1 MAPADSQLARGGRLE
16 DSGKSTPAAFMP
28 ELFVSLGLP
37 STCPVP
43 APHWP
48 QPQARAGEGR
58 VGGAAWRQSK
68 MAASGALV
76 LRLRSGL
83 RLGARGL
90 CARLATPPPRASDQV
105 SRTGVVPSARVRGP
119 VPGVPGTPLSGDCG
133 TQHLRVLNG
142 TPPTLWSASL
152 LHGVGNT
159 CSPGLDTGGS
169 GTSYGLHLLRTPRGC
184 WGRGV
189 TSFPSVTDRSGN
201 NLMERDS
208 GCWGPILALGLFS
221 PRWW

>member
-1 MAPADSQLARGGRLE
+1 MAPADSQLARGGQLE
-16 DSGKSTPAAFMP
+16 DSGKRARLRLSSPSSLSLSGSRPPTP
-28 ELFVSLGLP
+28 SLR
-37 STCPVP
+37 
-43 APHWP
+43 PHWP
-48 QPQARAGEGR
+48 QPQDRAGEGR

-68 MAASGALV
+68 MAALGALV

-105 SRTGVVPSARVRGP
+105 SRTGVSPAPQVRGP
-119 VPGVPGTPLSGDCG
+119 VPGVPGTPPPGDSG

-142 TPPTLWSASL
+142 TPLTLWGASL

-159 CSPGLDTGGS
+159 CSPGLETGDS
-169 GTSYGLHLLRTPRGC
+169 STSSGLHLLWTPRGC
-184 WGRGV
+184 WGRG
-189 TSFPSVTDRSGN
+189 SPLSPLSDRSGN
-201 NLMERDS
+201 NLMGRD
-208 GCWGPILALGLFS
+208 LALGLFS